1 MREDTGMSSE
11 PAEPAA
17 PAAPAAGTVSPADPR
32 FSMIL
37 EELSRDDSISASV
50 LERGR
55 RRFPAYASVPTESLI
70 EAVERNR
77 ALAIQTL
84 RTGVIP
90 APEQIWEAA
99 LSTSE
104 RLAQGLSIT
113 DIMGGFRESL
123 KVIQSRVLEMTRSRG
138 FSPEVALQAS
148 TLLWDL
154 GDTFSARI
162 SLAYREIQIES
173 EVAQQQEREQW
184 IRRLLA
190 GELTEMEQQSARAR
204 MHGLGPVK
212 AVVTEPLA
220 VPAPFALPRTLF
232 LDQGRAVGYLGA
244 DEHLPERVSYSEGPT
259 VDWSRLPDS
268 YRLAQQLRAAAEFMN
283 IEGKSTTESL
293 SWRVGVPCS
302 GELNDALRRKYVDP
316 VLAEGEFG
324 EHIIESIR
332 AFLDH
337 NLKINAAAEHLP
349 VHPNTLR
356 YRMQKFEEITGASLD
371 HFETLIEIAWVLAAI
386 PQPGRSTRA

>member
-1 MREDTGMSSE
+1 MHVREDTGI
-11 PAEPAA
+11 PAEPAE
-17 PAAPAAGTVSPADPR
+17 GTVSPTDPR
-32 FSMIL
+32 FNMIL
-37 EELSRDDSISASV
+37 EELSHDDSISASV

-77 ALAIQTL
+77 SLAIQTL

-123 KVIQSRVLEMTRSRG
+123 KVIQSRVLEMTSSRG

-184 IRRLLA
+184 IRRLLG
-190 GELTEMEQQSARAR
+190 GELTEVEQQSARAR

-220 VPAPFALPRTLF
+220 VPAPFVLPRSMF
-232 LDQGRAVGYLGA
+232 LDQGRAVGYLRA
-244 DEHLPERVSYSEGPT
+244 NEHLPEPVNYSEGPS
-259 VDWSRLPDS
+259 VDWSDLPDS

-302 GELNDALRRKYVDP
+302 NELNAVLRSKYVDP

-324 EHIIESIR
+324 EHIIDSIR

-337 NLKINAAAEHLP
+337 NLKINAAAESLP
-349 VHPNTLR
+349 VHPNTMR
-356 YRMQKFEEITGASLD
+356 YRLQKFEEITGASLE
-371 HFETLIEIAWVLAAI
+371 HFETLVEIAWVLAA
-386 PQPGRSTRA
+386 TRHGGAPAQA